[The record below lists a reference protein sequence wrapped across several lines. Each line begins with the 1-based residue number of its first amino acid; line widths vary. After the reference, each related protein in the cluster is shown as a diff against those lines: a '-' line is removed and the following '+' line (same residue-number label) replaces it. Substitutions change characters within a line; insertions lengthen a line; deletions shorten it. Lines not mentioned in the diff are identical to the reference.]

1 MTKFCSGQIAASPVV
16 RKREK
21 KKGNSIY
28 FIFVGLATQHIER
41 KKEYNEAH
49 HHQAA
54 HQAALHSSSRERELV
69 KMKLSPGLSF
79 GLVVLFFLLCLLVCL
94 FLLSSHVI
102 SPF

>member
-1 MTKFCSGQIAASPVV
+1 MLGPDHSQSGCS
-16 RKREK
+16 KERE

>member
-1 MTKFCSGQIAASPVV
+1 MLGPDHSQSGCS
-16 RKREK
+16 KERE

-54 HQAALHSSSRERELV
+54 LHSSSSREKELV

-94 FLLSSHVI
+94 FILSSHVI